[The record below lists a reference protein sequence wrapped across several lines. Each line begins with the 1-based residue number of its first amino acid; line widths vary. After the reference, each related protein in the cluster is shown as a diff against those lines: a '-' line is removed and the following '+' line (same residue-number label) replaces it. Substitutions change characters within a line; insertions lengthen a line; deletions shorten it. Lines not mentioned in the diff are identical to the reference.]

1 MWQTALFI
9 QPSLQPE
16 FSIWVLLLHRL
27 AIQRRQWH
35 PWHSFSFMQK
45 WSVINQK
52 LGIYN
57 LCIVRLPALIS
68 IERGRNGHWT
78 WGGPNMSALMHHIF
92 NQWAVFYLSCCE
104 NAALSLW
111 WDQKICQR
119 KIILFLFKNT
129 AFWYFDEKRN
139 IYTKKFWFLV
149 LLVLV
154 KREWLQFF
162 LEIAIATQI
171 LEFDGKQIRSAS

>member
-1 MWQTALFI
+1 MTDCSFYTSL
-9 QPSLQPE
+9 LQPE

-27 AIQRRQWH
+27 AIQRRQCH

-104 NAALSLW
+104 NATLSLW
-111 WDQKICQR
+111 WDQKICR
-119 KIILFLFKNT
+119 KIILFLFKNA
-129 AFWYFDEKRN
+129 AFWYFDGKRN
-139 IYTKKFWFLV
+139 KYTKKFWFLV